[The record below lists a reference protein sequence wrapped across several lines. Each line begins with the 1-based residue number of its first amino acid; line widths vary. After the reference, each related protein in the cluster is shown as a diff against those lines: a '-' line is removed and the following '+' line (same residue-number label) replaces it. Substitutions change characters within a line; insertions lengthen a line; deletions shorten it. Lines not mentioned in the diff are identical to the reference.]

1 MQSWLRRLIDVEV
14 MDSNVLSRTRNR
26 NGWRPHWIGV
36 IRKLELE
43 LDRRISTAPDIPG
56 GDEVLF
62 IGLLLTCLEP
72 VRSHGELGVSIR
84 RIRYLDRPL
93 AIADG
98 IGGGLEWG
106 GARALSDQATIPDSG
121 PVTAPPGANYWE
133 DASHYLARLT
143 ITVPDGVPAGT
154 GSSGPRTIIFGTSG
168 ILRLS
173 TFSLSFRYPLSHG
186 MISSRISAPGGFS

>member
-1 MQSWLRRLIDVEV
+1 

-36 IRKLELE
+36 IWKFEVE

-56 GDEVLF
+56 SNEVLF
-62 IGLLLTCLEP
+62 ISLLLTCLEP
-72 VRSHGELGVSIR
+72 VRSHGELGISIR

-93 AIADG
+93 TITDG
-98 IGGGLEWG
+98 IGSTLEWG
-106 GARALSDQATIPDSG
+106 GAGSLSDQT
-121 PVTAPPGANYWE
+121 PVTYSSAITSPPCTNYWE
-133 DASHYLARLT
+133 YASHYLARLT

-173 TFSLSFRYPLSHG
+173 TFNLSFRYPLSHG